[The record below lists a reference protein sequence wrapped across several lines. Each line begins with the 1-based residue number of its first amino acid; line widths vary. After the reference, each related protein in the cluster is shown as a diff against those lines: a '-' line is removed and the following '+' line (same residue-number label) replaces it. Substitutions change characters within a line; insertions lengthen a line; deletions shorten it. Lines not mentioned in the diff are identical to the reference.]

1 MRLTY
6 VSRRAW
12 PARGGIERYL
22 YLFATELA
30 VNHDV
35 QVLSQQVADAE
46 IGHLRVAMLGADFR
60 PFTRNALRTE
70 PLRLTVPE
78 KIRLLPLAARS
89 LAYRVPRLGLVENNY
104 RRYGAVIGD
113 AMARTA
119 DRPDVL
125 HLMNGGN
132 FAAAGAHASRRLGVP
147 LVVTPQA
154 HPGQWDDDPAS
165 GEAYR
170 KAQKVIASGEADART
185 YLGLDVARQR
195 VAIVPPCS
203 APLPQGRGEPLRRNR
218 RIEGPL
224 VLFLG
229 VRREY
234 KGVDVLLQAAPQ
246 VGREVPG
253 VTFAFV
259 GPGAALPKAPDGVRI
274 LDVGPV
280 DEEEKAGWLE
290 AADVLALPSG
300 YESFGIVVAEAWS
313 LGTPVVTSTAP
324 ALVELVQAGAGGLAV
339 PREPGALA
347 LALVDVLR
355 DPAAARD
362 MGAKGRAH
370 WRAHHTPERTARR
383 LMEIYSSL

>member
-1 MRLTY
+1 
-6 VSRRAW
+6 
-12 PARGGIERYL
+12 
-22 YLFATELA
+22 
-30 VNHDV
+30 
-35 QVLSQQVADAE
+35 
-46 IGHLRVAMLGADFR
+46 
-60 PFTRNALRTE
+60 
-70 PLRLTVPE
+70 
-78 KIRLLPLAARS
+78 
-89 LAYRVPRLGLVENNY
+89 
-104 RRYGAVIGD
+104 
-113 AMARTA
+113 
-119 DRPDVL
+119 
-125 HLMNGGN
+125 
-132 FAAAGAHASRRLGVP
+132 
-147 LVVTPQA
+147 
-154 HPGQWDDDPAS
+154 
-165 GEAYR
+165 
-170 KAQKVIASGEADART
+170 
-185 YLGLDVARQR
+185 
-195 VAIVPPCS
+195 
-203 APLPQGRGEPLRRNR
+203 
-218 RIEGPL
+218 
-224 VLFLG
+224 
-229 VRREY
+229 RREY

-383 LMEIYSSL
+383 LLEIYSSL

>member
-46 IGHLRVAMLGADFR
+46 IGHLRVAMLGADFK
-60 PFTRNALRTE
+60 PFTRNGLHTE

-89 LAYRVPRLGLVENNY
+89 LAYRVPRLGLVEDNY

-185 YLGLDVARQR
+185 YLGLDVAPQR

-203 APLPQGRGEPLRRNR
+203 APLPQGRGEPLRRDR
-218 RIEGPL
+218 QLDGPL

-234 KGVDVLLQAAPQ
+234 KGVDVLMQAAPQ
-246 VGREVPG
+246 VSRDVPG

-259 GPGAALPKAPDGVRI
+259 GPGAALPPAPDGVRI

-300 YESFGIVVAEAWS
+300 YESFGLVVAEAWS

-324 ALVELVQAGAGGLAV
+324 ALVELVKAGGGGLAV
-339 PREPGALA
+339 PRETGALA
-347 LALVDVLR
+347 RALVDVLR

-383 LMEIYSSL
+383 LLEIYSSL

>member
-1 MRLTY
+1 
-6 VSRRAW
+6 
-12 PARGGIERYL
+12 
-22 YLFATELA
+22 
-30 VNHDV
+30 
-35 QVLSQQVADAE
+35 
-46 IGHLRVAMLGADFR
+46 
-60 PFTRNALRTE
+60 
-70 PLRLTVPE
+70 
-78 KIRLLPLAARS
+78 S
-89 LAYRVPRLGLVENNY
+89 LAYRVPRLGLVEDNY
-104 RRYGAVIGD
+104 RRYGAVMGD

-185 YLGLDVARQR
+185 YLGLDVAPQR

-203 APLPQGRGEPLRRNR
+203 APLPQGRGEPLRRDR
-218 RIEGPL
+218 QLDGPL

-234 KGVDVLLQAAPQ
+234 KGVDVLMQAAPQ
-246 VGREVPG
+246 VSRDVPG

-259 GPGAALPKAPDGVRI
+259 GPGAALPPAPDGVRI

-300 YESFGIVVAEAWS
+300 YESFGLVVAEAWS

-324 ALVELVQAGAGGLAV
+324 ALVELVKAGGGGLAV
-339 PREPGALA
+339 PRETGALA
-347 LALVDVLR
+347 RALVDVLR

-383 LMEIYSSL
+383 LLEIYSSL